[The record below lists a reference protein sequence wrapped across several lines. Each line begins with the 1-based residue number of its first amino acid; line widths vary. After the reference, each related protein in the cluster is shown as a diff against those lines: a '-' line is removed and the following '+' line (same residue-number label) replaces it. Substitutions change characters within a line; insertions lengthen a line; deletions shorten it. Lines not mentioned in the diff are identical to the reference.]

1 MLAELDLDSFRLRG
15 HLVPL
20 PTGRTVTGSF
30 WSTGSAS
37 TPSSTDCLAGP
48 CPPARQDVTNA
59 GTDRNL
65 THARFVS
72 APTALAPG
80 ERVDLLH
87 VAASGER
94 ALIATVR
101 LPLG

>member
-1 MLAELDLDSFRLRG
+1 VLVDRLGERYVEHGLAS
-15 HLVPL
+15 
-20 PTGRTVTGSF
+20 PTLTQHADGVTDTVT
-30 WSTGSAS
+30 
-37 TPSSTDCLAGP
+37 
-48 CPPARQDVTNA
+48 
-59 GTDRNL
+59 DRHL

-72 APTALAPG
+72 APTSLMPG
-80 ERVDLLH
+80 ERIDLLH